1 MSSGLAGVHEMLGG
15 IVVAA
20 LIVVAILA
28 AIQAAGGNER
38 FVRMASFAAAGLL
51 VLQYVIGFALMGS
64 GIRNSNAHYLIALL
78 VLVPIALQ
86 HSVAKRYTARTRGVA
101 ILIAA
106 LAAAFLS
113 VIAYVTGLSGAA
125 G

>member
-1 MSSGLAGVHEMLGG
+1 MSSGLAGIHEMLGG
-15 IVVAA
+15 IVVVA

-38 FVRMASFAAAGLL
+38 FTRIASFVAAGLL
-51 VLQYVIGFALMGS
+51 IVQYVVGFVLMGS
-64 GIRNSNAHYLIALL
+64 GLRNSNEHYLISLL
-78 VLVPIALQ
+78 ALVPIALQ
-86 HSVAKRYTARTRGVA
+86 HSVAKRYAAKTRGVA

-106 LAAAFLS
+106 MAAAFLS
-113 VIAYVTGLSGAA
+113 VIAYATGMSGAA